1 MKSLR
6 NKFKKVKDNFLSVI
20 FQHKKQIEELKDGRN
35 SLIKELMEKSI
46 QLIEVRDENFKLK
59 KLAELND
66 KTIEIYKEIT
76 TSLKKQLAEQEEDLG
91 YSAVNK
97 DLLN

>member
-6 NKFKKVKDNFLSVI
+6 NKFKKAKDSFLSII